1 MATREGATEEDND
14 FIEHLFTASTHD
26 YLMFFT
32 NSGRVYV
39 ERVHEIPD
47 MGRAAKGRSI
57 ANLLELKAGETI
69 AALIRVMSK
78 TGSNKE
84 DETWRQPGF
93 VFFATKNGTV
103 KKTPLEDFANVRKG
117 GIIAI
122 GIDPEDSLIHVE
134 LTTGQDEMVLITHG
148 GMSIRFTE
156 ENVRSMGRPAGGVRG
171 INLDAGDAVVAVAIV
186 VPDATLLVAGDNG
199 IGKRTPFDEYRAQT
213 RAGKGIITMKTNE
226 KTGGVVGA
234 LTVRDADEIMLITT
248 AGQMVRTFVRDIR
261 EAGRNTQGVKLI
273 DLAEGD
279 KLQAIAPVISE
290 QQEEAAV
297 EPDLVPPP
305 EPPSQQSN

>member
-1 MATREGATEEDND
+1 
-14 FIEHLFTASTHD
+14 
-26 YLMFFT
+26 MFFT

-78 TGSNKE
+78 TGPTKE
-84 DETWRQPGF
+84 DETWRQTGF

-122 GIDPEDSLIHVE
+122 GIDPGDFLIHVE

-148 GMSIRFTE
+148 GMSIRFSE

-305 EPPSQQSN
+305 EPPAQQSN